1 MRGTRAMRSI
11 DENFPPPSE
20 MRRKRESASR
30 TQFKMPKFFY
40 EVFPYHHSLKT
51 RADILLTQRRES
63 FERKESERERNV
75 TTSGTF
81 SCKVCVYIYKYGSA
95 LLRER
100 ALSCLSPSLF
110 PSREAKVF
118 CFELSLLYSSS
129 SLFLTA
135 RSFRRRLE
143 EKKGSPIYPQP
154 RKGALKCRLRCL

>member
-1 MRGTRAMRSI
+1 MRSI

-100 ALSCLSPSLF
+100 ALSCLSLSLF
-110 PSREAKVF
+110 PSLASR
-118 CFELSLLYSSS
+118 FELSLLYSSS
-129 SLFLTA
+129 SSLFFLTA